1 MSYEFDISLRY
12 LKARRK
18 QFFISL
24 ITWISIGG
32 VAVGVMALII
42 VLSVMA
48 GFEEDLR
55 NKILGT
61 NSHIVILEPGS
72 PGMAQYQ
79 EIIDKV
85 TSLKQVISA
94 TPFIYSQAMLTRAGN
109 VSGVVIRG
117 IDPLQEAKVTNLADN
132 LKEGSLKDLDSYQ
145 GPDNNKLSEGIII
158 GQELAHTLGVSLGEE
173 ITVISPLA
181 KLTPLGM
188 VPRMKKFRIAGIFD
202 SGMFEYDMG
211 LAFISLKN
219 AQNFFN
225 MRDRVTGIEVKVEDI
240 YQADTIALNIQKLLG
255 LPYWVRDW
263 MEMNKNLFSALR
275 LEKVVMFIILTL
287 IVLVAAFNIISTLIM
302 VVMEK
307 GKDIAIL
314 KSMGATNGS
323 IMKIFMLEGIVIGIV
338 GTIIGI
344 IGGYGVCHLLDTY
357 HFIKLP
363 SDVYYLDTLPV
374 KMQGGDFIIVAL
386 SAIII
391 SFLATLYPSWNAA
404 RLNPVDAIRYE

>member
-1 MSYEFDISLRY
+1 MPYELDIGLRY

-18 QFFISL
+18 QTFISL
-24 ITWISIGG
+24 ITWISIAG
-32 VAVGVMALII
+32 VTVGVMALII
-42 VLSVMA
+42 VLAVMA

-79 EIIDKV
+79 GAIDKV
-85 TSLKQVISA
+85 EKVDHVISA
-94 TPFIYSQAMLTRAGN
+94 TPFIYSQAMLTSTGS

-117 IDPLQEAKVTNLADN
+117 IDPLREARVTNLAEN
-132 LKEGSLKDLDSYQ
+132 LKEGSLTDLEK
-145 GPDNNKLSEGIII
+145 NNGVGGGVII
-158 GQELAHTLGVSLGEE
+158 GQELARNLGISLGEE
-173 ITVISPLA
+173 ITIISPLG
-181 KLTPLGM
+181 KMTPIGM
-188 VPRMKKFRIAGIFD
+188 VPRMKKFWVAGIFD
-202 SGMFEYDMG
+202 SGMYEYDTG

-225 MRDRVTGIEVKVEDI
+225 MGDRVTGIEVKVDDI
-240 YQADTIALNIQKLLG
+240 YKADKIANNIQKLLG
-255 LPYWVRDW
+255 VPYWVRDW
-263 MEMNKNLFSALR
+263 MEMNKNLFSALK
-275 LEKVVMFIILTL
+275 LEKVVMFVILTL

-314 KSMGATNGS
+314 KSMGATNKS
-323 IMKIFMLEGIVIGIV
+323 IMKIFMLEGIIIGV
-338 GTIIGI
+338 AGTIIGV
-344 IGGYGVCHLLDTY
+344 IGGYLVCHLLETY

-374 KMQGGDFIIVAL
+374 KIEGGDFLVVAL
-386 SAIII
+386 AAITI

-404 RLNPVDAIRYE
+404 RLNPVEAIRYE

>member
-1 MSYEFDISLRY
+1 MPYELDISLRY
-12 LKARRK
+12 LRSKRRYA
-18 QFFISL
+18 FISFS
-24 ITWISIGG
+24 TWISIGG

-55 NKILGT
+55 AKILGT

-72 PGMAQYQ
+72 GGMVHYLP
-79 EIIDKV
+79 IIEKV
-85 TSLKQVISA
+85 KSLEQVISA
-94 TPFIYSQAMLTRAGN
+94 TPFIYSQAMLTHAGN

-117 IDPLQEAKVTNLADN
+117 IDPTEEARVTDLAKN
-132 LKEGSLKDLDSYQ
+132 LKEGDLKDLDSYPD
-145 GPDNNKLSEGIII
+145 GDNNKLSGIIV
-158 GQELAHTLGVSLGEE
+158 GKELAHNLGVGLGDQ

-181 KLTPLGM
+181 KLTPWGM
-188 VPRMKKFRIAGIFD
+188 IPRMKKFRIAGIFD

-225 MRDRVTGIEVKVEDI
+225 MGNRVTGIEVKIRDI
-240 YQADTIALNIQKLLG
+240 FQAKRVAEEIRRRVG
-255 LPYWVRDW
+255 FPYVVRDW
-263 MEMNKNLFSALR
+263 MEMNKNLFSAMR
-275 LEKVVMFIILTL
+275 LEKIVMFIILTL

-302 VVMEK
+302 LVMEK

-314 KSMGATNGS
+314 KSMGATNKS
-323 IMKIFMLEGIVIGIV
+323 IMRIFMLEGTIIGTV
-338 GTIIGI
+338 GTIIGLLA
-344 IGGYGVCHLLDTY
+344 GYGICYLLEVY

-374 KMQGGDFIIVAL
+374 KMEGWVILLIAL